1 MNAGQYKAEL
11 AMSRLVSKELCSRA
25 IGIAMKKIN
34 STVHSTIPVQHKC
47 ICLHYICLTKAKV
60 LLPTLP

>member
-25 IGIAMKKIN
+25 RYCYEKIN

-47 ICLHYICLTKAKV
+47 ICLHYICLIKAKV